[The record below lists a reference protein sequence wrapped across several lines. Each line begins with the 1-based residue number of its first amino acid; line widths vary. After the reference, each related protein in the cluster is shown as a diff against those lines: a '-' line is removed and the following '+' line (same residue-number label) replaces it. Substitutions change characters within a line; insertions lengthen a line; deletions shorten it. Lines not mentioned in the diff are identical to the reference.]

1 MENKKSPL
9 PNKSAISYS
18 ALFGFATRYKKP
30 NGTWAFKFRWG
41 RICVLIASMV
51 ILAWLA
57 LSLFI
62 FIMFRYVKDYDEM
75 TFYKAVVMP
84 FNRAKHNAMVGDYNI
99 RKAKE
104 LIEAGDGL
112 GAIKNLHAG
121 VGRSPNNLEGKKML
135 AWIYSLRGQNDY
147 AIQALDSGFPE
158 ARENPEYVVLY
169 VKILLEQAED
179 KKLVVVAS
187 KLLEMGIK
195 NDEARL
201 NLAMATATVY
211 ALHGS
216 YSKSNEIMKKYGL
229 DKSSPGVVRMAKNL
243 WEQGLKDDAIQLLKD
258 NISKVKDKESIY
270 SLLMSF
276 YNLMQDYDT
285 ARQYAVL
292 RAIENPFS
300 VKQKVDYLKLLSKSG
315 EKEQAAKQIES
326 IFEQYRNDPKS
337 LIYIANFAAVEGNLD
352 LMRRIYET
360 ALQRNYPIAP
370 FCLLYLEA
378 MLSMGDFKKA
388 SAFVDEIMYE
398 KPLWAKRYDDV
409 LNCLRTVSYYAS
421 GNTNMAEIILQE
433 IMKKNTVPVKTLIA
447 TARRLDNLGATF
459 LAYRLLES
467 AVDKDPH
474 HQLALTRLV
483 QMDIKIGNSTNL
495 DKNIL
500 KLLQMRRPPRELI
513 EGAQKNL
520 GSDRFIYAKDREK
533 IMKEIVLLVTREGG
547 GNFMTESDEEL
558 EDSVTGSATESL

>member
-1 MENKKSPL
+1 MEKSKDKFTDKGT
-9 PNKSAISYS
+9 NSYS
-18 ALFGFATRYKKP
+18 ALFGLAYRCRKP
-30 NGTWAFKFRWG
+30 DGTWIFKFRWG
-41 RICVLIASMV
+41 RICALTISFVF
-51 ILAWLA
+51 LAWFA

-62 FIMFRYVKDYDEM
+62 YIMFRYVKEYDEM
-75 TFYKAVVMP
+75 TFAKAVVMP

-104 LIEAGDGL
+104 LMQAGDGL

-121 VGRSPNNLEGKKML
+121 VGRSPGNLEGKKML

-147 AIQALDSGFPE
+147 AIQALDSGFPN
-158 ARENPEYVVLY
+158 ARENPEYVILY

-179 KKLVVVAS
+179 KKLVGVAS

-201 NLAMATATVY
+201 NLAMALATVY

-216 YSKSNEIMKKYGL
+216 YTKSNEIMRKYGL
-229 DKSSPGVVRMAKNL
+229 DKSSPGLVRMAKNL
-243 WEQGLKDDAIQLLKD
+243 WEQGHRDEAIELLKD
-258 NISKVKDKESIY
+258 NLPKVRDKESVY

-276 YNLMQDYDT
+276 YNLQKDYDT

-315 EKEQAAKQIES
+315 EKDKAAQQIES
-326 IFEQYRNDPKS
+326 IFEQYKNDPKS

-352 LMRRIYET
+352 LMRRIYDT

-378 MLSMGDFKKA
+378 MLSMGDYKKA
-388 SAFVDEIMYE
+388 AKFVDDIMYE

-433 IMKKNTVPVKTLIA
+433 VMKRNTVPVKALVA

-467 AVDKDPH
+467 AVNKDPR

-520 GSDRFIYAKDREK
+520 GSDRFIFAKDREK

-547 GNFMTESDEEL
+547 DNLITESDEEL
-558 EDSVTGSATESL
+558 EESVTGSITENL

>member
-1 MENKKSPL
+1 MEKSKGKLKNKDT
-9 PNKSAISYS
+9 NSYS
-18 ALFGFATRYKKP
+18 ALFGLAYRCRKP
-30 NGTWAFKFRWG
+30 DGTWIFKFRWG
-41 RICVLIASMV
+41 RICALTISFVF
-51 ILAWLA
+51 LAWFA

-62 FIMFRYVKDYDEM
+62 YIMFRYVKEYDEM
-75 TFYKAVVMP
+75 TFTKAVVMP

-104 LIEAGDGL
+104 LMQSGDGL

-121 VGRSPNNLEGKKML
+121 VGRSPGNLEGKKML

-147 AIQALDSGFPE
+147 AIQALDSGFPN
-158 ARENPEYVVLY
+158 ARENPEYVILY

-179 KKLVVVAS
+179 KKLVNVAS

-201 NLAMATATVY
+201 NLAMALATVY

-216 YSKSNEIMKKYGL
+216 YTKSNEIMRKYGL
-229 DKSSPGVVRMAKNL
+229 DKSSPGLVRMAKNL
-243 WEQGLKDDAIQLLKD
+243 WEQGHRDEAIELLKD
-258 NISKVKDKESIY
+258 NLPKVRDKESVY

-276 YNLMQDYDT
+276 YNLQKDYDT

-315 EKEQAAKQIES
+315 EKEKAAQQIES
-326 IFEQYRNDPKS
+326 IFEQYKNDPKS

-352 LMRRIYET
+352 LMRRIYDT

-378 MLSMGDFKKA
+378 MLSMGDYKKA
-388 SAFVDEIMYE
+388 AKFVDDIMYE

-433 IMKKNTVPVKTLIA
+433 VMKRNTVPVKALVA

-467 AVDKDPH
+467 AVNKDPR

-520 GSDRFIYAKDREK
+520 GSDRFIFAKDREK

-547 GNFMTESDEEL
+547 ENLMTESDEEL
-558 EDSVTGSATESL
+558 EESVTGSITENL